1 MYSRPRR
8 SSLSST
14 IPVARRLTLSRA
26 PLILRRGFGHRR
38 LRARSPAAHPT
49 PQPRD
54 DHPDGAPKKV
64 HRSAALGARL
74 VDENG
79 PEGLADTKIIALTAY
94 LLRLGTDATGFNAT
108 VGEGAQ

>member
-1 MYSRPRR
+1 MPSYEHLALEDTPYED
-8 SSLSST
+8 L
-14 IPVARRLTLSRA
+14 VARVGAMRFLGVPYSEEEQTNAPEIARA
-26 PLILRRGFGHRR
+26 Q
-38 LRARSPAAHPT
+38 A
-49 PQPRD
+49 
-54 DHPDGAPKKV
+54 
-64 HRSAALGARL
+64 AALGARL